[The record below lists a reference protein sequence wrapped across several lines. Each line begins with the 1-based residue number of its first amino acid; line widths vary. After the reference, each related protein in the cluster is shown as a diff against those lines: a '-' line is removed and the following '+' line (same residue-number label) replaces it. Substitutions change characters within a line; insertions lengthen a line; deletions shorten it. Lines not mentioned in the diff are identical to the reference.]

1 MQRERAIEMTSIDDS
16 AALVAQVDAAI
27 HDRQPLHIRGAG
39 TKAHVGRAVEGRTL
53 DVRTH
58 RGIVAYDPT
67 ELVITA
73 RAGTPLAELEAM
85 LDAAGQMLPCE
96 PPGFGGA
103 ATVGGMFAAALSG
116 PRRPWAG
123 AVRDFAL
130 GCRVITGHAKH
141 LRFGGEV
148 MKNVAGYDVSRLLA
162 GSFGCLGIVT
172 EVSLKVLPK
181 PRATGDLAVPLTASE
196 AVQRVAGWR
205 RAGLPLAGA
214 CHADGVLR
222 VRLEGGEGSVKAA
235 RDTIG
240 GERMDDR
247 DDGFWARL
255 RDLSLPFFDDPRPL
269 WRVSVPAAAPLDA
282 LAGAQLVDWGGA
294 QRWLKT
300 DAAPADMQR
309 FAAQWGGHAAC
320 FTPGTTPEPFQPLP
334 PALLRVHRQL
344 KAQLD
349 PHAIF
354 NPGRLYADV

>member
-1 MQRERAIEMTSIDDS
+1 MRREREPESIDDS

-39 TKAHVGRAVEGRTL
+39 TKAFVGRAVEGRTL
-53 DVRTH
+53 DVRAH

-73 RAGTPLAELEAM
+73 RAGTPLAELDAM

-96 PPGFGGA
+96 PPTFGGT

-123 AVRDFAL
+123 AVRDFVL

-162 GSFGCLGIVT
+162 GSFGCLGVVT

-181 PRATGDLAVPLTASE
+181 PRATGDLALPLTAGE

-269 WRVSVPAAAPLDA
+269 WRVSVPAAAPLDP
-282 LAGAQLVDWGGA
+282 LAGAVLVDWGGA

-300 DAAPADMQR
+300 DAAPADVQR
-309 FAAQWGGHAAC
+309 FAAQWGGHATC
-320 FTPGTTPEPFQPLP
+320 FTAGTTSEPFQPLP